1 MTSFSRIQVTSDE
14 TNSTAATLTLPAITV
29 TPGNAL
35 ILGVFWKNNVN
46 ISLVSGNANQY
57 DDCGVGRFARPV
69 DGFLQ
74 AFLAFNA
81 KLGPTAVKIDFDG
94 AAAEIAVYLAEWSGP
109 TQVVARAIGQAT
121 SGTQVASGALR
132 NTDTDA
138 LLWAFC
144 VTDDTNGLPGAGFTS
159 SQSTAGM
166 GNITEYRIVSG
177 EGIYTASA
185 NMSAAITKG
194 GIVAL
199 ALQGDR
205 ARSRRAMPP
214 TQRRG

>member
-1 MTSFSRIQVTSDE
+1 MTSFSRIQVTSAE
-14 TNSTAATLTLPAITV
+14 SNSTAATLTLPSITI

-35 ILGVFWKNNVN
+35 ILGVFWKNDVNV
-46 ISLVSGNANQY
+46 SLVSGNSNQY

-81 KLGPTAVKIDFDG
+81 KVGATAVKIDFDG
-94 AAAEIAVYLAEWSGP
+94 SAAEIAVYLAEWSGP
-109 TQVVARAIGQAT
+109 TQVVARATGQAT
-121 SGTQVASGALR
+121 SGTQVSSGALR

-144 VTDDTNGLPGAGFTS
+144 VTDDTNGSAGAGFTS

-194 GIVAL
+194 GIIAL

-205 ARSRRAMPP
+205 ARAKNPMSPQLRMC
-214 TQRRG
+214 